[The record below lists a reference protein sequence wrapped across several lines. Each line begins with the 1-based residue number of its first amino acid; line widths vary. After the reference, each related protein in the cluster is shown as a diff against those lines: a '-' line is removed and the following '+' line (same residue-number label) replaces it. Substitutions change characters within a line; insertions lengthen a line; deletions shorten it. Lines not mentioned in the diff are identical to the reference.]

1 MTTSKANL
9 FSLRY
14 KLLLVSLAVLVI
26 PIMGFD
32 YLRQMESYL
41 RDTLESTL
49 VDTSY
54 AIAGG
59 LNNQDELFNVY
70 AVQQDNSLYIHE
82 LDHTVQMDGYT
93 DDWMSYL
100 DWADTYRSE
109 NGIDSFRLIVS
120 SNERYYYLFMQ
131 VNDSSLVYAGAD
143 SADKI
148 EADHLILVFTDAADV
163 LHQYYL
169 VPTGPGQIRPFRY
182 ELRFDEYGIE
192 TRVQRTINN
201 ISAVWQPVEGGYNI
215 EMRIPSYLVGDHMGF
230 ILRNYNGSEYNDIST
245 AGEYTYLYPNQ
256 LLRSSKRIENI
267 ILTQGRSEGRR
278 TWVLDKFGQ
287 VLASDGSLK
296 REFPDNAFNIL
307 YTLLLPPAHDHF
319 TDDLAGASRLK
330 GSEVNSA
337 LLGQTDTRWRSSP
350 DGRAVIV
357 SAATPIWFDDRVI
370 GAVVVEETT
379 NNIQLM
385 QRQVLSNLFNKTLLI
400 FVVVV
405 LLLILFAG
413 RLSTRLIRL
422 NREASSAID
431 EYGRVKGMFRPSA
444 SRDEIGELSRS
455 FSDILERLQQ
465 YHHYLEGMAGSLS
478 HELKTPMAIVQS
490 SLEQLQEDDSPEN
503 RKKSL
508 ESAAT
513 GLQRL
518 QSLLTRLSEAAS
530 LENSLQEAEKEATD
544 LNGFLSKCVDGYRLA
559 YPEQEFVLVLP
570 GKTVMHEISPELF
583 YQMLD
588 KFISNAVDFSSDDKP
603 ITIEM
608 QCRSG
613 GTLINV
619 INHGPVLPAGMA
631 NELFNSMVSVR
642 KERRKQGPHL
652 GLGLFIARLIAD
664 YHQARLSAHNLEDE
678 SGVCLTLQL
687 QNKP

>member
-1 MTTSKANL
+1 MSNKSNL
-9 FSLRY
+9 FSLKY

-26 PIMGFD
+26 PFMGFD

-41 RDTLESTL
+41 RDSLESTL

-109 NGIDSFRLIVS
+109 NNIDSFRLIVS
-120 SNERYYYLFMQ
+120 SNERYFYLFMQ
-131 VNDSSLVYAGAD
+131 VNDRSLVYAGAD
-143 SADKI
+143 SAGKI

-163 LHQYYL
+163 LHRYYF

-215 EMRIPSYLVGDHMGF
+215 EMRIPSYLVGSHMGF
-230 ILRNYNGSEYNDIST
+230 ILRNYNGSQYNDITT
-245 AGEYTYLYPNQ
+245 AGEETYLYPNQ

-278 TWVLDKFGQ
+278 IWVLDKFGQ

-337 LLGQTDTRWRSSP
+337 LSGQTDTRWRSSP

-400 FVVVV
+400 FIVVV

-422 NREASSAID
+422 NRDASAAID

-544 LNGFLSKCVDGYRLA
+544 LNGFLAQCVDGYRLA
-559 YPEQEFVLVLP
+559 YPGQEFVLVLP
-570 GKTVMHEISPELF
+570 EQTVMQDISPELF

-588 KFISNAVDFSSDDKP
+588 KFVSNAVDFSSDDKP

-613 GTLINV
+613 EPQIHV
-619 INHGPVLPAGMA
+619 SNHGPVLPAGMA
-631 NELFNSMVSVR
+631 NELFNSMVSIR

-664 YHQARLSAHNLEDE
+664 YHQAHLSAHNLEDE
-678 SGVCLTLQL
+678 SGVCITLHL